1 MPVTLGEA
9 SWGPAFPGRPWL
21 PHHSEGAAWPRRAR
35 GACSLGER
43 QSRSPWWGGGAFHLA
58 DSPSAHQAAST
69 GSFRA
74 GEMLPPLSWGPEGR
88 EGTRSEATRSPLL
101 PLRPRSLPTLP
112 GADTVPLPSRW
123 SSPPRSGPFPGPL
136 CLWLGPPSITEREP
150 GQASLSEPL
159 SRWQEDGWGAGPRRW
174 GWGVSIRR

>member
-58 DSPSAHQAAST
+58 DSPSAHRAAST

-74 GEMLPPLSWGPEGR
+74 GETLPPLSWGPEGR

-123 SSPPRSGPFPGPL
+123 SSPPRSGRG
-136 CLWLGPPSITEREP
+136 GH
-150 GQASLSEPL
+150 
-159 SRWQEDGWGAGPRRW
+159 SRAPC
-174 GWGVSIRR
+174 VSG